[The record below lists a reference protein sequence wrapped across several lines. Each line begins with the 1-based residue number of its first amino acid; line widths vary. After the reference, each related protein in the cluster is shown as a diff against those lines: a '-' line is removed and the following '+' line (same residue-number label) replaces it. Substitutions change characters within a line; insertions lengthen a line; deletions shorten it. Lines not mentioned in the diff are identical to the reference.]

1 MKKKNEEIL
10 ESMKDAKTEDEKLHI
25 WDAYV
30 AQKMIDEAPMNTL
43 KVRLS
48 DYFKTVCKN
57 WHENREI
64 G

>member
-1 MKKKNEEIL
+1 
-10 ESMKDAKTEDEKLHI
+10 MKDAKTEDEKLHI

-30 AQKMIDEAPMNTL
+30 AQKMIDEAPINTL